1 MKELQKAMNDFSEVV
16 KKATGGY
23 STFSRESGAWE
34 RQLPPNQIASFDH
47 PSDETIIVKEGSLV
61 VLYRKAKIFLH
72 AGASA
77 VIKGGEPHQVVAGSD
92 GAKFQVKYSW

>member
-1 MKELQKAMNDFSEVV
+1 MNELQRAMHDFSKVV

-23 STFSRESGAWE
+23 STFNREHGTWE
-34 RQLPPNQIASFDH
+34 RQLPPNQAASFDH
-47 PSDETIIVKEGSLV
+47 PSDETILVKEGSLV
-61 VLYRKAKIFLH
+61 VLYRKAKIFLA

-77 VIKGGEPHQVVAGSD
+77 VIKGGEPHQVVAGND

>member
-47 PSDETIIVKEGSLV
+47 PSDETIIGKEGSLV
-61 VLYRKAKIFLH
+61 VLYRKAKIFLQPTQIPL
-72 AGASA
+72 ASP
-77 VIKGGEPHQVVAGSD
+77 VTNVFPQIEQILNIV
-92 GAKFQVKYSW
+92 